1 MADKRDIYN
10 NKRYATE
17 KDASYFKKIRYSK
30 LTNEKEFD
38 EAFEHLNEKE
48 FTSNMSERQRD
59 IYKKKRFQVY
69 GDSKAAQDKFNKLI
83 ESFMYS
89 LSSEF
94 TLEKVKNYI
103 YHLANGNIH
112 KLVLSEDG
120 KKFVSTFIY
129 KDVIY
134 TDRFELVVPENVGE
148 KSYIKVQKNMK
159 TPFPLEKISFTG
171 VSSRNEFRKGWNNY
185 VKEIRRGLLS

>member
-17 KDASYFKKIRYSK
+17 KDASYFRKIRYAK
-30 LTNEKEFD
+30 LATEKEFD
-38 EAFEHLNEKE
+38 EALEHLDERE

-59 IYKKKRFQVY
+59 IYKKKRFQIY
-69 GDSKAAQDKFNKLI
+69 GDSKEAQDKFNKLI

-89 LSSEF
+89 LSTEF
-94 TLEKVKNYI
+94 TLEKAKDYI

-134 TDRFELVVPENVGE
+134 TDRFELISSEDG
-148 KSYIKVQKNMK
+148 KQRSYIKVQKNMK

-171 VSSRNEFRKGWNNY
+171 ASSRNEFRKGWNNY